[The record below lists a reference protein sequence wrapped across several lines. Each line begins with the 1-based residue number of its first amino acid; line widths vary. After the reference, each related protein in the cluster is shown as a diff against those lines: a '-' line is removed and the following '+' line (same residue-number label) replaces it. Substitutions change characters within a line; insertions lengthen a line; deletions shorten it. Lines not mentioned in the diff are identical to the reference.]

1 MPSYVRSFLLYWA
14 PPLIWMALIFYGSSQ
29 PTLPALS
36 DSFLDFLIK
45 NGAHF
50 MEYAVL
56 ALLWYRAIYSRF
68 PDPRIQPLAFII
80 VVIYALSDE
89 FHQYFVPGRSA
100 TWQDVAIDVIGGA
113 CALLFWNAVHQ
124 RWNQRKA
131 LHNEDGLEP

>member
-1 MPSYVRSFLLYWA
+1 
-14 PPLIWMALIFYGSSQ
+14 MALIFYGSSQ

-50 MEYAVL
+50 LEYAVL
-56 ALLWYRAIYSRF
+56 AVLWYRAIYSRF

-100 TWQDVAIDVIGGA
+100 TWQDVAVDVIGGA